1 MISDVVIMNVV
12 MIYDMKS
19 DSVLLQNR
27 TKKWKGGCFPGGH
40 LEDGETI
47 NASAVRE
54 IFEETGLT
62 VKNLV
67 PCGYVHWNKAPDRNE
82 IIFCYRTSDFSGELK
97 QCEEGENY
105 WVKREELLSQP
116 LTRWFRDQLPIFF
129 GSGYIEFSHVHS
141 EEAGGYTVKFD
152 TSGLLPEPGFIP
164 EFCTFPENAAGGSGK
179 NDKGERV

>member
-1 MISDVVIMNVV
+1 MIGDVVIMNVV
-12 MIYDMKS
+12 MIYDMKN

-62 VKNLV
+62 VNNLV

-116 LTRWFRDQLPIFF
+116 LNVVTAQPVPVPFPLPW
-129 GSGYIEFSHVHS
+129 
-141 EEAGGYTVKFD
+141 T
-152 TSGLLPEPGFIP
+152 
-164 EFCTFPENAAGGSGK
+164 
-179 NDKGERV
+179 